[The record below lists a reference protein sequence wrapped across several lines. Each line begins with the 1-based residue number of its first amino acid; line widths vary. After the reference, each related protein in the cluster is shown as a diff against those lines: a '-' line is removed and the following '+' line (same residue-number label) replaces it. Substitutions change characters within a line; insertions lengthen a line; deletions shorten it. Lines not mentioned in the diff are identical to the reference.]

1 MLRFVQTRQGK
12 QGALKMRRK
21 NNPFILSSLEEEMA
35 GPVVTVPRQC
45 FQATA
50 DFVQPGTVA
59 IVFKTTDAIW

>member
-1 MLRFVQTRQGK
+1 
-12 QGALKMRRK
+12 MRRK

-35 GPVVTVPRQC
+35 GPVVTVPRQY